1 MQHRSLVNGLRQK
14 QGIITDCL
22 QKQSGNTPV
31 EAEIKKPTPLEI
43 NQKK

>member
-1 MQHRSLVNGLRQK
+1 MQHRSLVNGSRQK
-14 QGIITDCL
+14 QGIITDYL

-31 EAEIKKPTPLEI
+31 EAEIKKPTPLVI